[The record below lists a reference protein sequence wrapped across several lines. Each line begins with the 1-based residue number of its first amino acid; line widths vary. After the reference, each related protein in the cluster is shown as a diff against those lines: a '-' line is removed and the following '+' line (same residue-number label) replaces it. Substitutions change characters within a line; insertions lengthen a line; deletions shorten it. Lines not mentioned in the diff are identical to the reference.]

1 MCQFG
6 EKSFGNRERKRRK
19 RERAE
24 QGDEEGKGQSQG
36 DKEVRNEKRL
46 VGGGEADRG
55 EGKDVLGQIIG
66 VARGNR
72 RVKET

>member
-1 MCQFG
+1 MSVNLCQFG

-36 DKEVRNEKRL
+36 DKEVRNEEIS
-46 VGGGEADRG
+46 GGGGGR
-55 EGKDVLGQIIG
+55 
-66 VARGNR
+66 
-72 RVKET
+72 